1 MHSTKLLLF
10 FLLWSSICLAQDYT
24 LSGYVKDANTG
35 ETLIGTNIYNQ
46 ANRSQGA
53 VSNNYGFYSLTLPKG
68 KYIIVWSSVGY
79 KNVEREL
86 ILDRDQNLN
95 LELSEGVVMQEVVIS
110 GKPKDNHV
118 QSTEMGTVTLPIEN
132 IKKMPA
138 LMGEADILKALQLLP
153 GVMAAGEGSSGFYV
167 RGGGPDQNLVLLDE
181 APVYNP
187 GHMLGFFSVFNA
199 DAVKNTTL
207 IKGGMPANY
216 GGRLSSVV
224 DIQMKEG
231 NNKNYA
237 MEGGIGLI
245 SSRFTAEGPI
255 QKNKSSFMVSARR
268 TYILDLVQP
277 YVNQT
282 KFAGTNYYFYDLNT
296 KVNYTF
302 SDKDRVYLSGYFGRD
317 ILVFN
322 SKESGF
328 KINIP
333 YGNATAT
340 LRWNHVFNQKLFMN
354 VTGVYNDYDFTVQGG
369 QETFQLKVANGVR
382 DWNGKIDFEAF
393 PNYKHNL
400 KFGLNYI
407 RHRMSPNIATFSN
420 ESGSFT
426 NDLKPKYADE
436 AAIYINNDHKVTKD
450 LSLSYGLRGS
460 WFAHVGPYKSPQTGK
475 IYGDGEVVKGYPRL
489 DPRLTGKYSLS
500 ATSSLKF
507 GVTLTHQFV
516 HLVSNSTS
524 TLPTD
529 IWVPSSA
536 VVKPQ
541 RGIQYALGYFR
552 NFEDN
557 KYETSI
563 EIYYKDLWNQIDY
576 PENYVQ
582 SPTTD
587 IENEFV
593 YGKGRAYGAEFFLK
607 KAKGRLN
614 GWIGY
619 TLARSERRFPDIN
632 KGAVYPAVYDRTHD
646 IVLVANYRL
655 SRKWDFNTN
664 FVYATGNNY
673 TPLQNLFL
681 INQQLN
687 IEYGNR
693 NSRRYQAYHRLDA
706 GFTYSKNPDSKKKFT
721 STWSFGVYNA
731 YNQFNPFFIYY
742 NIQTD
747 VNASAAKATAFQVT
761 LFPIIPSVTWNFKWQ
776 QKPKSSIEY

>member
-1 MHSTKLLLF
+1 MHSTKIIILLL
-10 FLLWSSICLAQDYT
+10 LASTMCLAQDYT

-46 ANRSQGA
+46 ANRSQGT

-68 KYIIVWSSVGY
+68 KYIIIWSSVGY
-79 KNVEREL
+79 QNIEKEINLDSDKNFN
-86 ILDRDQNLN
+86 ID
-95 LELSEGVVMQEVVIS
+95 LSEGLVMKEVVVS
-110 GKPKDNHV
+110 AKPKDNHV

-132 IKKMPA
+132 IKKMPS
-138 LMGEADILKALQLLP
+138 LMGETDILKALQLLP

-231 NNKNYA
+231 NNKSYGA
-237 MEGGIGLI
+237 EGGIGLI
-245 SSRFTAEGPI
+245 ASRFTAEGPI
-255 QKNKSSFMVSARR
+255 QKDKSSFIVSARR

-277 YVNQT
+277 YVDKT

-296 KVNYTF
+296 KVNYAF

-354 VTGVYNDYDFTVQGG
+354 VTGVYNNYDFTVQGG
-369 QETFQLKVANGVR
+369 QEAFQIKVASGVR
-382 DWNGKIDFEAF
+382 DWNGKIDFEYF
-393 PNYKHNL
+393 PNYRHNL
-400 KFGLNYI
+400 KMGVNYI
-407 RHRMSPNIATFSN
+407 KHRFTPNIATFTN
-420 ESGSFT
+420 GENTFT
-426 NDLKPKYADE
+426 NGLKPKYADE
-436 AAIYINNDHKVTKD
+436 IAVYINDDHKISKD
-450 LSLSYGLRGS
+450 LSLSYGLRGT
-460 WFAHVGPYKSPQTGK
+460 WFAQIGPYTATKTGETFP
-475 IYGDGEVVKGYPRL
+475 DGSIVKGYPRL

-500 ATSSLKF
+500 ETSSLKF

-536 VVKPQ
+536 IVKPQ

-552 NFEDN
+552 NFQDN
-557 KYETSI
+557 MYETSV
-563 EIYYKDLWNQIDY
+563 EVYYKDLWNQIDY

-582 SPTTD
+582 SPTTEV
-587 IENEFV
+587 ENEFV

-619 TLARSERRFPDIN
+619 TLARSERSFPDIN
-632 KGAVYPAVYDRTHD
+632 NGLIYPAVYDRTHD

-664 FVYATGNNY
+664 YVYATGNNY
-673 TPLQNLFL
+673 TPLKNLFL
-681 INQQLN
+681 INQKLN
-687 IEYGNR
+687 IEYGTR
-693 NSRRYQAYHRLDA
+693 NSARYQSYHRLDM

-721 STWSFGVYNA
+721 STWSFGIYNT

-742 NIQTD
+742 NIKTD
-747 VNASAAKATAFQVT
+747 VNASSAKATAFQVT
-761 LFPIIPSVTWNFKWQ
+761 LFPVIPSVTWNFKWQ
-776 QKPKSSIEY
+776 QKPKNQDF